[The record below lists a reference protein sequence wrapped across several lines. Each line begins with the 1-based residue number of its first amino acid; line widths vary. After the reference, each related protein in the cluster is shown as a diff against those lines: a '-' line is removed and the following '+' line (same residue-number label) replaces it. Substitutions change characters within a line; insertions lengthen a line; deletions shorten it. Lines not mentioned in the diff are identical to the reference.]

1 MRKILEDTAKE
12 TQAFVYDDAA
22 KDDDELLGQAQG
34 GRHAGERRRTRM
46 RSSPHRSPI
55 TRNSPRKLPGAK
67 EVIDRAVALG
77 K

>member
-12 TQAFVYDDAA
+12 TQAYVYETAA
-22 KDDDELLGQAQG
+22 KDEDELLGKLKQRGMQV
-34 GRHAGERRRTRM
+34 ERRRQGRVRQREQARST
-46 RSSPHRSPI
+46 RSSA
-55 TRNSPRKLPGAK
+55 RKCQGAK